1 VTVVRPIGNVA
12 PEICVLVTVGDAVQ
26 LSVAVGAV
34 QVATA
39 VVPVVVNAIFTGQLA
54 KIGV

>member
-1 VTVVRPIGNVA
+1 MPIGNVA
-12 PEICVLVTVGDAVQ
+12 PEICVLVTVGDVVQ

-34 QVATA
+34 QVAIA